1 MDRGV
6 ERGAS
11 FLDGAAVRMLDGYT
25 GRDSEN
31 LAWPEPQPMAAKIDP
46 QPYPLDAL
54 PETIRAAVEEV
65 ASFVKAPL
73 PMVVSSALGALSL
86 ACQAHVDVKRADR
99 LEGPVGLFLLTLGD
113 SGERKTTC
121 DGFFSAAIKDYEAK
135 QAEAMKPE
143 LERHEADIDAWA
155 AERSGIL
162 EAIKAAG
169 KAGNSSSDLR
179 ASLEQLQHE
188 KPEAPRAP
196 RLLLGDETPENLSWG
211 LAKRWPSAGVISS
224 EAGQI
229 LGAHGMGKDSVMRN
243 LGLLN
248 VLWDG
253 GEHSVGRR
261 TSESFVVRGAR
272 LTLALQIQEMT
283 LRSFFEKSGALARG
297 TGFLA
302 RFLVAWP
309 ESTQGHRPFSEA
321 PANWPHLAAFHRR
334 IAEILNQPVPIDD
347 DGALTPQMLTLTPA
361 AKSAWVEYHDEVE
374 SELRSGG
381 ELYVS
386 LR

>member
-297 TGFLA
+297 T
-302 RFLVAWP
+302 
-309 ESTQGHRPFSEA
+309 
-321 PANWPHLAAFHRR
+321 
-334 IAEILNQPVPIDD
+334 
-347 DGALTPQMLTLTPA
+347 
-361 AKSAWVEYHDEVE
+361 
-374 SELRSGG
+374 
-381 ELYVS
+381 
-386 LR
+386 